1 MRNQVLFVM
10 LKTEREVY
18 IMNAQDIVTLIQCVG
33 FPIVMCGAMAY
44 YVKYITDKHRET
56 TSEMNERHSA
66 EMDKVTQAINNNTL
80 AVQHLSD
87 MIEKK

>member
-1 MRNQVLFVM
+1 MLFAIF
-10 LKTEREVY
+10 KIERKVD
-18 IMNAQDIVTLIQCVG
+18 IMNAQDVITLIQCVG